1 MSIGATFLLFLAYA
15 YFIEPF
21 RLVINQQEIHV
32 KGWDPEFD
40 GFKAVL
46 ISDIH
51 GGSHGGDKGVIG
63 RVVEA
68 ANNQNADAIFLL
80 GDYVA
85 QRRQRDMAVSDR
97 GLLMPVSEIAD
108 ILAGLKARQGVFAV
122 LGNHD
127 GWYDDQQ
134 VSDELRR
141 VGITVLD
148 GELATI
154 AKNNRVVR
162 ILGLRDHLH
171 IDSWERF
178 SKDARDLLAATEG
191 AGNVIVLEHS
201 PDVLPIITGDFAIS
215 NDLKLMFAAHTHGG
229 QVWLP
234 ILGYPVVP
242 SSYGQKYA
250 TGHVRDGGI
259 DMFVT
264 SGVGTSIL
272 PFRFLVPPEIMVV
285 TVRNG

>member
-171 IDSWERF
+171 IDSWEGF
-178 SKDARDLLAATEG
+178 SKDARDLLATTEE

-234 ILGYPVVP
+234 MLGYPIVP